1 MKNRE
6 VLESRKDDR
15 GHRSHAERL
24 EKKQYVISNMKVIH
38 VVQEE
43 VMRNMI
49 KEKNE
54 LKEDS
59 DGLKKEIHV
68 VKR

>member
-1 MKNRE
+1 MPRT
-6 VLESRKDDR
+6 V
-15 GHRSHAERL
+15 AEAAD
-24 EKKQYVISNMKVIH
+24 YA

-43 VMRNMI
+43 VMRSMI